1 MKTIFTIYGLFCY
14 HLFLIGLGLYV
25 RFGWDNYALWKFN
38 SIWSD
43 VSLFGLAGG
52 SVYCLR
58 GLYLHYCVEKDWD
71 NVWFLWHLAR
81 PFVSTVCGVV
91 SLVFV
96 KAGLLLFGGAS
107 IEMQNHYGVYALA
120 FIAGLNVD
128 NFVKKIELI
137 FKEAIGIEQTRT
149 SGEK

>member
-1 MKTIFTIYGLFCY
+1 MS
-14 HLFLIGLGLYV
+14 LGLYV
-25 RFGWDNYALWKFN
+25 RFGWDNYVLWGVS
-38 SIWSD
+38 SIWLD

-58 GLYLHYCVEKDWD
+58 GLYFHYCIEKDWD
-71 NVWFLWHLAR
+71 NIWVVWHVIR
-81 PFVSTVCGVV
+81 PLVSTVCGAV

-137 FKEAIGIEQTRT
+137 FKEAIGIKQTRT
-149 SGEK
+149 SGEE

>member
-1 MKTIFTIYGLFCY
+1 MKTIYVIYALFCY
-14 HLFLIGLGLYV
+14 HLSLMGLGLYI
-25 RFGWDNYALWKFN
+25 RFGWGNYVLWGVS
-38 SIWSD
+38 SIWLD

-58 GLYLHYCVEKDWD
+58 GLYFHYCVEKDWD
-71 NVWFLWHLAR
+71 NVWFVWHLTR

-107 IEMQNHYGVYALA
+107 VEMQNHYGVYALA

-137 FKEAIGIEQTRT
+137 FKEAVGIEQTRT

>member
-1 MKTIFTIYGLFCY
+1 M
-14 HLFLIGLGLYV
+14 GLGLYV
-25 RFGWDNYALWKFN
+25 RFGWDNYVLWGFS
-38 SIWSD
+38 SIWLD

-58 GLYLHYCVEKDWD
+58 GLYFHYCVKKDWD
-71 NVWFLWHLAR
+71 NVWFVWHVIR
-81 PFVSTVCGVV
+81 PFVSTVCGAV

-96 KAGLLLFGGAS
+96 KAGLLLFGEAS

-128 NFVKKIELI
+128 NFVKKIELV
-137 FKEAIGIEQTRT
+137 FKEAIGIKQTRT
-149 SGEK
+149 SGEE

>member
-1 MKTIFTIYGLFCY
+1 MKTIYVIYALFCY
-14 HLFLIGLGLYV
+14 HLSLMGLGLYI
-25 RFGWDNYALWKFN
+25 RFGWGNYVIWEVS
-38 SIWSD
+38 SIWLD

-58 GLYLHYCVEKDWD
+58 GLYYHYCVEKDWD
-71 NVWFLWHLAR
+71 NVWFVWHLTR

-107 IEMQNHYGVYALA
+107 VEMQNHYGVYALA

-137 FKEAIGIEQTRT
+137 FKEAVGIEQTRT

>member
-1 MKTIFTIYGLFCY
+1 MKTIYAIYTLFFY
-14 HLFLIGLGLYV
+14 HLSLMGLGLYV
-25 RFGWDNYALWKFN
+25 RLGWDNYVLWGFS
-38 SIWSD
+38 SIWLD

-58 GLYLHYCVEKDWD
+58 GLYFHYCIEKDWD
-71 NVWFLWHLAR
+71 NVWVVWHVIR
-81 PFVSTVCGVV
+81 PFVSTVCGAV

-137 FKEAIGIEQTRT
+137 FKEAIGIKQTRT
-149 SGEK
+149 SGEE